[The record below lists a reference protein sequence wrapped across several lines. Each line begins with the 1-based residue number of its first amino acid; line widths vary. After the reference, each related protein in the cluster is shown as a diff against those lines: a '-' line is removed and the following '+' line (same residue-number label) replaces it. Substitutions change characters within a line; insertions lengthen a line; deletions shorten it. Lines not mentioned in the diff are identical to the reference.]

1 MSTKEIYEK
10 VARKNGVSTK
20 EVKEEIEKAVNTAY
34 TEGKDDVTEIL
45 WQYVPKKGEVPTSEE
60 LIAYLT
66 KQLHRSR
73 DF

>member
-1 MSTKEIYEK
+1 M
-10 VARKNGVSTK
+10 
-20 EVKEEIEKAVNTAY
+20 KEEIEKAVNTAY

-45 WQYVPKKGEVPTSEE
+45 WQYVPKKGEVPSSEE

-66 KQLHRSR
+66 KQLHCSR

>member
-1 MSTKEIYEK
+1 MSMKEIYEK

-45 WQYVPKKGEVPTSEE
+45 WQYVPKKG
-60 LIAYLT
+60 
-66 KQLHRSR
+66 KFLHQRN
-73 DF
+73 

>member
-1 MSTKEIYEK
+1 MSMKEIYEK

-45 WQYVPKKGEVPTSEE
+45 
-60 LIAYLT
+60 
-66 KQLHRSR
+66 
-73 DF
+73 